1 MSIRAA
7 TLVVMSKGLPPP
19 VVGSGEFVLLLLLE
33 VVILLE
39 EEADMFV
46 GIDDDGE
53 VVEEVDCVVDVL
65 VSLNRLFV
73 VVVVVELELELDCE
87 VLVLVL
93 VLVLLDAVE
102 LVLCLWLLLLLL
114 LLNDPLPVC
123 ALAQPPP
130 PPLAGGVQRN
140 SVAACSKKSP
150 ISDSGDAAVPWH
162 ALMIVSVAESRALE
176 QADEQEQRGPFL
188 KCASL
193 QASIGVL

>member
-46 GIDDDGE
+46 EIDDDGE

-65 VSLNRLFV
+65 VSLNRFFV
-73 VVVVVELELELDCE
+73 VVVEVELELDCE
-87 VLVLVL
+87 VLVLVPP
-93 VLVLLDAVE
+93 LVLLDAVE
-102 LVLCLWLLLLLL
+102 LVLCLRLLLL

-150 ISDSGDAAVPWH
+150 INDSGDAVVPWH

-176 QADEQEQRGPFL
+176 QAEEQEQRGPFL
-188 KCASL
+188 KCASW
-193 QASIGVL
+193 QASIGVS

>member
-7 TLVVMSKGLPPP
+7 PPVVMSKGLPPP
-19 VVGSGEFVLLLLLE
+19 VVGLGEFVLLLLLE

-46 GIDDDGE
+46 GVDDDDGV
-53 VVEEVDCVVDVL
+53 VVEEVDRVVDVL
-65 VSLNRLFV
+65 VSLDRFFE
-73 VVVVVELELELDCE
+73 VEVEVEVELDCE
-87 VLVLVL
+87 VLVLVP
-93 VLVLLDAVE
+93 VLVLLDVME
-102 LVLCLWLLLLLL
+102 LALCWLL

>member
-7 TLVVMSKGLPPP
+7 PLVVMSKGLPPP
-19 VVGSGEFVLLLLLE
+19 VVGSGEFVLLLLLG

-39 EEADMFV
+39 EEADVFV
-46 GIDDDGE
+46 EVDDGV
-53 VVEEVDCVVDVL
+53 VVEEVDCVVDEL
-65 VSLNRLFV
+65 VSLNRFFV
-73 VVVVVELELELDCE
+73 VVVVGELELELDRE

-93 VLVLLDAVE
+93 VPVLVLLDAIE
-102 LVLCLWLLLLLL
+102 LALCRRLLL

-176 QADEQEQRGPFL
+176 QAEEQEQRGPFL
-188 KCASL
+188 KCAS
-193 QASIGVL
+193 

>member
-7 TLVVMSKGLPPP
+7 PPVVMSKGLPPP
-19 VVGSGEFVLLLLLE
+19 VVGLGEFVLLLLLE

-46 GIDDDGE
+46 GVDDDDGV
-53 VVEEVDCVVDVL
+53 VVEEVDRVVDVL
-65 VSLNRLFV
+65 VSLDRFFE
-73 VVVVVELELELDCE
+73 VEVEVEVEVELDCE
-87 VLVLVL
+87 VLVLVP
-93 VLVLLDAVE
+93 VLVLLDVME
-102 LVLCLWLLLLLL
+102 LALCWLL

-150 ISDSGDAAVPWH
+150 ISESGDAAVPWH
-162 ALMIVSVAESRALE
+162 ALMIVSVAESRALK

>member
-7 TLVVMSKGLPPP
+7 APVVMSKGLPPP
-19 VVGSGEFVLLLLLE
+19 VVGLGEFVLLLLLE

-39 EEADMFV
+39 EEADTFV
-46 GIDDDGE
+46 RVDNDGV

-65 VSLNRLFV
+65 VSLNRFFV
-73 VVVVVELELELDCE
+73 VVVVVEVEVELDCE
-87 VLVLVL
+87 VLVLVP
-93 VLVLLDAVE
+93 VLVLLDAIE
-102 LVLCLWLLLLLL
+102 LALCWRLLL

-140 SVAACSKKSP
+140 SVPACSKKSP
-150 ISDSGDAAVPWH
+150 ISDSGDVAVPWH

-176 QADEQEQRGPFL
+176 QAEEQEQRGPLL
-188 KCASL
+188 KCAS
-193 QASIGVL
+193 

>member
-7 TLVVMSKGLPPP
+7 PPVVMSKGLPPP
-19 VVGSGEFVLLLLLE
+19 VVGLGEFVLLLLLE
-33 VVILLE
+33 VVIWLE

-46 GIDDDGE
+46 GVDDDGV

-65 VSLNRLFV
+65 VSLNRFFV
-73 VVVVVELELELDCE
+73 VVVLVEVEVKLDSE
-87 VLVLVL
+87 VLGLVP
-93 VLVLLDAVE
+93 VLVLLDAIE
-102 LVLCLWLLLLLL
+102 LALCWLL

-150 ISDSGDAAVPWH
+150 ISESGDAFVPWH

-176 QADEQEQRGPFL
+176 QAEEQEQSGPFL
-188 KCASL
+188 KCASS

>member
-7 TLVVMSKGLPPP
+7 PPVVMSKGLPPP
-19 VVGSGEFVLLLLLE
+19 VVGLGEFVLLLLLE

-46 GIDDDGE
+46 GVDDDDDGV
-53 VVEEVDCVVDVL
+53 VVEEVDRVVDVL
-65 VSLNRLFV
+65 VSLNRFFE
-73 VVVVVELELELDCE
+73 VEVEVELDCE
-87 VLVLVL
+87 VLVLVP
-93 VLVLLDAVE
+93 VLVLLDVME
-102 LVLCLWLLLLLL
+102 LALCWLL

-193 QASIGVL
+193 QAFIGVL